1 MSALQKKCDVHID
14 RLQNDLAADVKKLK
28 GFKNKY
34 RLRAGNYRIL
44 FEVEDGTMV
53 VYDVGDR
60 KDFYDVSE
68 LHSLLAPST
77 WIGHSLDM
85 GKVVVKIKLT
95 NQGDLVA
102 AQRKLSKAKPRTVEA
117 EALVDTGAT
126 RLYLQS
132 SLIKALG
139 LRKESEVQSKTTN
152 GVRRRAVFES
162 VRLELMGR
170 NGAFQVVEVDDDVPN
185 LLGQI
190 PLEYLDFVVDP
201 RGQKLIPNPE
211 HGDKQMS
218 EEY

>member
-1 MSALQKKCDVHID
+1 
-14 RLQNDLAADVKKLK
+14 
-28 GFKNKY
+28 
-34 RLRAGNYRIL
+34 
-44 FEVEDGTMV
+44 
-53 VYDVGDR
+53 
-60 KDFYDVSE
+60 
-68 LHSLLAPST
+68 
-77 WIGHSLDM
+77 M

-95 NQGDLVA
+95 NYFELELKR
-102 AQRKLSKAKPRTVEA
+102 RKLRKDKPRSVET

-139 LRKESEVQSKTTN
+139 LRKESEVLSKTTN

-190 PLEYLDFVVDP
+190 PLEYLGFVVDP

>member
-1 MSALQKKCDVHID
+1 
-14 RLQNDLAADVKKLK
+14 
-28 GFKNKY
+28 
-34 RLRAGNYRIL
+34 
-44 FEVEDGTMV
+44 
-53 VYDVGDR
+53 
-60 KDFYDVSE
+60 
-68 LHSLLAPST
+68 
-77 WIGHSLDM
+77 M

-95 NQGDLVA
+95 NNFELELKR
-102 AQRKLSKAKPRTVEA
+102 RKLRKDKPRSVET

-132 SLIKALG
+132 NLIKALG

-152 GVRRRAVFES
+152 GVRRRAVFEP

-170 NGAFQVVEVDDDVPN
+170 NGVFQVVEMADDVPN
-185 LLGQI
+185 LLGQV

-201 RGQKLIPNPE
+201 RGKKLIPNPA